1 MGRSLQLDRLTK
13 KLEERIPEKVREAVA
28 PALEK
33 SGTELVGTMRH
44 LAPHDSGALERSIV
58 MTPGGQSTPAYSQP
72 GGSQVVPVGAVAV
85 TAGNVDV
92 RYPHLV
98 EYGTTETR
106 AQPYFWPAYRLLKKR
121 MTNRTKRA
129 LGKAVREGWQS

>member
-1 MGRSLQLDRLTK
+1 MARSPQLDRLTK
-13 KLEERIPEKVREAVA
+13 KLEERIPAKVREAVA

-33 SGTELVGTMRH
+33 SGNELVGMMRH
-44 LAPHDSGALERSIV
+44 LAPKDTGALERSIV

-72 GGSQVVPVGAVAV
+72 GGSHTVPVGAVAI

-92 RYPHLV
+92 RYAHLQ
-98 EYGTTETR
+98 EYGTTE
-106 AQPYFWPAYRLLKKR
+106 APAHPFFWPAYRLLKR
-121 MTNRTKRA
+121 RLTNRTKRA